1 MYLSVLYGVK
11 MNYDGAIALRGAH
24 EVYSLKK
31 IDLKKITSFSLR
43 AKLLLSFGLKASAL
57 FQTSPPV
64 LPPQMP
70 ISFYCCAFISL
81 HHNSSESALELSIL
95 ACTFHPHVLQGQM
108 SHWVWRQFYR
118 AQTLPPGGLAKA
130 SDNTK
135 LWEFWEF
142 YWQEGEGFGRGSQI
156 QRVVTAQ
163 LSKKLG

>member
-11 MNYDGAIALRGAH
+11 MNYNGAMAPHGSH

-43 AKLLLSFGLKASAL
+43 AKSLSIGLKASSP
-57 FQTSPPV
+57 FQTSLPV

-70 ISFYCCAFISL
+70 ISFYCWAFISL
-81 HHNSSESALELSIL
+81 HHSSSESALELSIP

-118 AQTLPPGGLAKA
+118 AQTVSPSGLAKA
-130 SDNTK
+130 SDNTYK
-135 LWEFWEF
+135 AVRVLRILLT
-142 YWQEGEGFGRGSQI
+142 GRRGVWKRKSD
-156 QRVVTAQ
+156 RTGGHSTAI
-163 LSKKLG
+163 

>member
-11 MNYDGAIALRGAH
+11 MNYDGAIALHGAH

-43 AKLLLSFGLKASAL
+43 AKLLLTFGLKASAL

-130 SDNTK
+130 SDNTYK
-135 LWEFWEF
+135 AVRVLRILLTGRRGFWKRKSDTT
-142 YWQEGEGFGRGSQI
+142 GGHS
-156 QRVVTAQ
+156 TAI
-163 LSKKLG
+163 